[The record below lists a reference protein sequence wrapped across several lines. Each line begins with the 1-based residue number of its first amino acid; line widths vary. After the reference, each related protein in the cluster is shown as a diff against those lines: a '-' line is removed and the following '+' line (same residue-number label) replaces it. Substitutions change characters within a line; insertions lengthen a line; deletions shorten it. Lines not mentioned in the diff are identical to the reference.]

1 MKWVVLTIIAV
12 LVPYTWLTLHYRK
25 PGHAF
30 EPYHDL
36 KNRANIGRLLA
47 AGYQRVTVDA
57 ARPADTVRVTSTAA
71 VFPAPGG
78 LPEELDRT
86 LIDKPML
93 PLDFSRVHAAESVST
108 HEPYAVEFACTLPPD
123 HKLQLAGAYLYV
135 REGDLVITPDFEK
148 LGGELLARTDD
159 TTALLTIPA
168 SALKPGRYHVILAGQ
183 RASRAWWLQV
193 H

>member
-47 AGYQRVTVDA
+47 AGYQRIPVDA
-57 ARPADTVRVTSTAA
+57 TRPADAVRVSATAA
-71 VFPAPGG
+71 IFPAPGG

-86 LIDKPML
+86 LVDRPTL
-93 PLDFSRVHAAESVST
+93 PVDFSRVHAADSISAR
-108 HEPYAVEFACTLPPD
+108 EPYVIELACTLPD
-123 HKLQLAGAYLYV
+123 HKEQLAGAYLYV
-135 REGDLVITPDFEK
+135 RDGDLVLAPDFEK

-159 TTALLTIPA
+159 TTALLTVPA
-168 SALKPGRYHVILAGQ
+168 GALKPGRYHVVLAGQ
-183 RASRAWWLQV
+183 RASRAWSLQV